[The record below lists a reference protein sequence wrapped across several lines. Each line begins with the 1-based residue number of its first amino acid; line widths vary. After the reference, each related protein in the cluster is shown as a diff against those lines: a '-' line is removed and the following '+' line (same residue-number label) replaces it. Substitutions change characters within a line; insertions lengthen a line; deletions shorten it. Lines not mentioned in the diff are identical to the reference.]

1 MMNTYL
7 QYKKSAP
14 SNVKYVPSKLKE
26 RKINMSTSSI
36 NIAKKKTLKSNYSF
50 SIGTFPK
57 EILFIS
63 TSPKQS
69 KPTKYKKIS
78 HSMNTSKGKI
88 SLISKSSNQNKNNN
102 SVSKS
107 KVKKVNLSLS
117 TYANEIRNKI
127 NNNIIFNYS
136 SIYTHTNPNNNST
149 LTINPIT
156 NKKEPTKLSKN
167 NQSNKENI
175 NCLNEIE
182 KKFDKEVSSATSKS
196 KKYNIIKGL
205 FEDAIKF
212 FPQSEQNI
220 LFKFLMGY
228 HEIVYDYAKENKKL
242 KEINETT
249 TNNLLIT
256 DKNLLMIKKQLKE
269 KQKELDI
276 IKHSSSSN
284 YATGINTNPSFDNN
298 SNSTV
303 MISSLDKSKNI
314 KERVDKVN
322 KRNVEDLDALYF
334 TDKVKMETQS
344 DVNSMGN
351 RVNKTGE
358 VIPFLDIQSEYNE
371 EDSRCNEV

>member
-14 SNVKYVPSKLKE
+14 SNIKFVPSKMKE
-26 RKINMSTSSI
+26 KKINMSTSSI
-36 NIAKKKTLKSNYSF
+36 NISKKKTLKSNYSF

-57 EILFIS
+57 KEFLFIN

-69 KPTKYKKIS
+69 NHPKYKKIS

-88 SLISKSSNQNKNNN
+88 SFITTHANKKNKSS
-102 SVSKS
+102 SKP

-117 TYANEIRNKI
+117 TYANEIRSKI
-127 NNNIIFNYS
+127 NSNIIFNYS

-149 LTINPIT
+149 LTINT
-156 NKKEPTKLSKN
+156 TKKEPTKITKS

-175 NCLNEIE
+175 NSLNEIE
-182 KKFDKEVSSATSKS
+182 KKFDKEINSTTSKS
-196 KKYNIIKGL
+196 KKYNILKGL
-205 FEDAIKF
+205 FEEAIKL
-212 FPQSEQNI
+212 FPQNEQNI
-220 LFKFLMGY
+220 LLKFLMGY

-256 DKNLLMIKKQLKE
+256 DKNLLLIKKQLKE

-303 MISSLDKSKNI
+303 MISSLDKSKSI

-344 DVNSMGN
+344 EVNSMGN

-371 EDSRCNEV
+371 EENEL

>member
-14 SNVKYVPSKLKE
+14 SNVKFVPSKMKE

-36 NIAKKKTLKSNYSF
+36 NISKKKTLKSNYSF

-57 EILFIS
+57 KDFLFIS

-69 KPTKYKKIS
+69 NPPKYKKIS

-88 SLISKSSNQNKNNN
+88 SLITKQNVSNKNKSS
-102 SVSKS
+102 SKP

-127 NNNIIFNYS
+127 NSNIIFNYS
-136 SIYTHTNPNNNST
+136 SIYTHTNPNNTST
-149 LTINPIT
+149 LTINT
-156 NKKEPTKLSKN
+156 AKKEPTKITKN

-175 NCLNEIE
+175 NSLNEIE
-182 KKFDKEVSSATSKS
+182 KKFDKEINSTTSKS
-196 KKYNIIKGL
+196 KKYNILKGL
-205 FEDAIKF
+205 FEEAIKL
-212 FPQSEQNI
+212 FPQNQQNI
-220 LFKFLMGY
+220 LLKFLMGY

-256 DKNLLMIKKQLKE
+256 DKNLLLIKKQLKE

-303 MISSLDKSKNI
+303 MISSLDKSKSI
-314 KERVDKVN
+314 KERVEKVN
-322 KRNVEDLDALYF
+322 KRNIEDLDALYF

-358 VIPFLDIQSEYNE
+358 VIPHLDIHSEYNE
-371 EDSRCNEV
+371 EENEV

>member
-1 MMNTYL
+1 M
-7 QYKKSAP
+7 
-14 SNVKYVPSKLKE
+14 
-26 RKINMSTSSI
+26 
-36 NIAKKKTLKSNYSF
+36 
-50 SIGTFPK
+50 
-57 EILFIS
+57 
-63 TSPKQS
+63 
-69 KPTKYKKIS
+69 
-78 HSMNTSKGKI
+78 
-88 SLISKSSNQNKNNN
+88 ISKSSNQNKNNN

-149 LTINPIT
+149 LTINQIT

-314 KERVDKVN
+314 KEK
-322 KRNVEDLDALYF
+322 
-334 TDKVKMETQS
+334 
-344 DVNSMGN
+344 
-351 RVNKTGE
+351 
-358 VIPFLDIQSEYNE
+358 
-371 EDSRCNEV
+371 